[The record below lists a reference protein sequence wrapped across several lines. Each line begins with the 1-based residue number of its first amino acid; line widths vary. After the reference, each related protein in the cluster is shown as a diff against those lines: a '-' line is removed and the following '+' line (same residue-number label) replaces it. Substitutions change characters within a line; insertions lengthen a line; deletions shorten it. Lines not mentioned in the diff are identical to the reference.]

1 MLKNAFVKSLREAGT
16 KGRQQ
21 GIIFGLDL
29 CVVALHNVYGFG
41 EERISR
47 LEDEVQRLL
56 DEMNGANDPDLLGA
70 FLARELIAIRG
81 EEAKNDLLKRYIN
94 L

>member
-1 MLKNAFVKSLREAGT
+1 MKNAFVKSLREAGG

-29 CVVALHNVYGFG
+29 CVVALHNVFGFG
-41 EERISR
+41 NERITR
-47 LEDEVQRLL
+47 LEAEVQRLL
-56 DEMNGANDPDLLGA
+56 DEIDDNTDPDMLGA
-70 FLARELIAIRG
+70 FLAKELIAIRG
-81 EEAKNDLLKRYIN
+81 EENKEYFLKRYIS